1 MVKDRIDS
9 DLTKMDDYDRVN
21 ATVRY
26 TGTKIKPYVRIVNFF
41 DTRYEEITGY
51 GTPGL
56 SVYGGVEVPLT

>member
-1 MVKDRIDS
+1 
-9 DLTKMDDYDRVN
+9 MDDYDRVD

-26 TGTKIKPYVRIVNFF
+26 TGTKIKPYVRIVNLF